1 MDRDRRRLQVCVG
14 SAGNVIQFVCR
25 NRLRAK
31 RLLLLGRGD
40 ANELAAVI
48 SNARGAAVLQHPGIQ
63 NGSVVLNPCG
73 RVITARR
80 RSELGPR
87 LRLVETVAF
96 GQINLRSP
104 SARSRARVSPVLALV
119 VMGGQFGLMT
129 FVATAEGLLRGNS
142 EHSPIA
148 RLKSGRRR

>member
-1 MDRDRRRLQVCVG
+1 M
-14 SAGNVIQFVCR
+14 
-25 NRLRAK
+25 
-31 RLLLLGRGD
+31 
-40 ANELAAVI
+40 I

-104 SARSRARVSPVLALV
+104 SARSRVRVSLVLALV
-119 VMGGQFGLMT
+119 LMGGQFGLMT
-129 FVATAEGLLRGNS
+129 FVATAEGLLRGMTGRCC
-142 EHSPIA
+142 
-148 RLKSGRRR
+148 RLKRATAERRNRPLAALEKPRDLKSHICHRHKLIFIQARRTP